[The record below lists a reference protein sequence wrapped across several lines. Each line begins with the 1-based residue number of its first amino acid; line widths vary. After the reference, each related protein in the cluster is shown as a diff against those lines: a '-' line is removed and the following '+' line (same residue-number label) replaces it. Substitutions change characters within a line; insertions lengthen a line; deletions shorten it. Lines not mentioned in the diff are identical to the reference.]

1 MKKILVIM
9 GSPRKG
15 ETFKVLQQIETLAR
29 SMGEVS
35 FETLWLK
42 DVNYGACRGCHA
54 CIKLGEQKCPLKD
67 DMLAVEA
74 KMMAADG
81 LILATPVYSQQVSYL
96 MKIFLDRYSYM
107 WHRPRMFGKFVM
119 GVAAGGG
126 QFKSTLGYLKECVEA
141 WGCTWAGE
149 LGAPHPDALQPKM
162 RAKLEKDI
170 VKSTRRFIQAVEA
183 GKVPSPK
190 LGRMIWFRMWRINA
204 RACQKDNPT
213 DFKYW
218 TEKGWFSQGFYTQQP
233 LPLVYRLIARV
244 VEPVL
249 LRMMRSIYVGY

>member
-1 MKKILVIM
+1 MKKILVVM

-15 ETFKVLQQIETLAR
+15 ESYKVLQKIETLLQG
-29 SMGEVS
+29 MGEVS
-35 FETLWLK
+35 IETLWLK
-42 DVNYGACRGCHA
+42 DVNFGQCRGCHA

-74 KMMAADG
+74 KLLAADG
-81 LILATPVYSQQVSYL
+81 LILATPVYSQQVSFL

-126 QFKSTLGYLKECVEA
+126 QFGSTLGYLKECVEA
-141 WGCTWAGE
+141 WGCTWVGG
-149 LGAPHPDALQPKM
+149 LGAAHPDALQPKM

-170 VKSTRRFIQAVEA
+170 EKNARRFYDAVES
-183 GKVPSPK
+183 GRVPTPG
-190 LGRMIWFRMWRINA
+190 LGRMVWFRMWRINA

-213 DFKYW
+213 DFRYW
-218 TEKGWFSQGFYTQQP
+218 SEKGWFEQEYYTAQR
-233 LPLVYRLIARV
+233 LPLINRLLARAI
-244 VEPVL
+244 EPLL
-249 LRMMRSIYVGY
+249 LRFMRSVYVGY